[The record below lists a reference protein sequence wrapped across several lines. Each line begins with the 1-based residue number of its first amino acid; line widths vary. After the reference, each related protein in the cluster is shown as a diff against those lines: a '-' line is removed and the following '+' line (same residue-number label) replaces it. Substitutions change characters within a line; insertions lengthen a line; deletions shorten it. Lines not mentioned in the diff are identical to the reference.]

1 MKTNET
7 LTYAILSKDER
18 KHLTLVDEKLSKF
31 ENIFKTFIT
40 SQHFMK
46 YNCIL
51 IKGSH
56 GIGKTYNSTKWLND
70 LIEDGKILNYEYL
83 SGSIT
88 PLGLF
93 EALKVNSKP
102 GQVSLLDDCEIFNND
117 NKINMMKAATD
128 SKSEE
133 KPRIVTYTSQAGIQS
148 YKYEGV
154 VIMITNEDY
163 HKSSNPH
170 IKAQL
175 SRTHTFEM
183 NLNLYD
189 MYIKNLSIV
198 ENFINKK
205 RN

>member
-1 MKTNET
+1 
-7 LTYAILSKDER
+7 
-18 KHLTLVDEKLSKF
+18 
-31 ENIFKTFIT
+31 
-40 SQHFMK
+40 
-46 YNCIL
+46 
-51 IKGSH
+51 
-56 GIGKTYNSTKWLND
+56 
-70 LIEDGKILNYEYL
+70 
-83 SGSIT
+83 
-88 PLGLF
+88 
-93 EALKVNSKP
+93 
-102 GQVSLLDDCEIFNND
+102 
-117 NKINMMKAATD
+117 MKAATD

-198 ENFINKK
+198 ENFINKEMK
-205 RN
+205 EAPEEVIFSFINFINKEIKEFYFNRVFEFCDLSFDIRFITKIADLYLAFGTDWKELSVEYKTLNAAYQYLKSKQLLGYERPTKFEDENTSVEEAKKLKWKLVDGTWYKPIKAK